1 MNNSVYINDKVGK
14 FYYVANDED
23 YCYFELTMLQDEGFH
38 FVSYLDKEEKNAILD
53 EIYKLPVAKMIKLLK
68 KLEERWRI
76 MKCYR
81 FNLSEVRFMYLQDYY
96 DEPGYEME
104 FDREDYLAWLKED
117 CLPEYFN
124 DIDYNDL
131 DVILNFLK
139 ENKDNFYF
147 EFLRGNCQGDY
158 CYAWNGKVDK
168 YQDYDREYLENVAY
182 SSWISIFES
191 NNEGEIGEPI
201 ENVPDYYVY
210 DGKENTY
217 LSEYM
222 TEKYEA
228 RLAKEDI
235 TYY

>member
-1 MNNSVYINDKVGK
+1 MNNSVYVNDKVGK

-23 YCYFELTMLQDEGFH
+23 YGYFELTMLQDEGFH

-68 KLEERWRI
+68 KLEEKWRI

-81 FNLSEVRFMYLQDYY
+81 FNLSEVRFLYLQDYY

-104 FDREDYLAWLKED
+104 FDREDYIAWLKED

-124 DIDYNDL
+124 DIDYDDL

-168 YQDYDREYLENVAY
+168 YQDFSA
-182 SSWISIFES
+182 F
-191 NNEGEIGEPI
+191 
-201 ENVPDYYVY
+201 
-210 DGKENTY
+210 
-217 LSEYM
+217 
-222 TEKYEA
+222 
-228 RLAKEDI
+228 I
-235 TYY
+235 TNLW